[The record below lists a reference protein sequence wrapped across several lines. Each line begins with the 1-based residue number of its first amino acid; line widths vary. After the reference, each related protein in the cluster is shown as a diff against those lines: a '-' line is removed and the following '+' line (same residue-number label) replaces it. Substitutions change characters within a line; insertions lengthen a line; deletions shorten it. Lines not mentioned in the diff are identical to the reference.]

1 MITLQFSGRWI
12 VLMFIPSVLHHV
24 FLPYFWLYRKKWTPD
39 QRCLLSLA
47 AWPIIL
53 IWHKEQRNMKRQRT
67 SLKGKRSPP
76 RWGLR
81 IVRQVKRAPCRREE
95 KMSWVSLFAQELLS
109 TLYMPAMWGVSSV
122 MCSWEM
128 SIPGKGTSTSKEKCP
143 HPWKYGTK
151 LQVSFLAVQE

>member
-1 MITLQFSGRWI
+1 MIALQFLVDGSFWCLFPVFFI
-12 VLMFIPSVLHHV
+12 VYF
-24 FLPYFWLYRKKWTPD
+24 FLIFWFYRKKWTPD

-81 IVRQVKRAPCRREE
+81 IVRQVKRAPYRREE
-95 KMSWVSLFAQELLS
+95 KMSWAPLFAQELLN
-109 TLYMPAMWGVSSV
+109 TYMPATWGVSSV

-128 SIPGKGTSTSKEKCP
+128 RIPGKGTSTSKEKCP
-143 HPWKYGTK
+143 HPWKCGTK
-151 LQVSFLAVQE
+151 LQVSFLVVQE